1 MFPAGEAVAEVYRD
15 LRLASELRRV
25 LRHTARLTG
34 SAAGSVSLVDAGA
47 GRYTKAAEYGALCR
61 LGDTFPLDEGA
72 TGWAFSRRRPVV
84 IAEYG
89 RLRAGHLAGSDPVR
103 RGPAAAVPIW
113 WRGDVIAVSVTF
125 APRAGLFTAREIDDL
140 EILTQTMAAA
150 IVRPDGLPGGEIEP
164 LIATEPS
171 SPAGRRSPARPR
183 GARVPTGDEPKLP
196 AMSEDPA
203 STRRRGLPLTGRE
216 GPALTVREAD
226 VLGLMRTGL
235 TYREIAV
242 RLGLSPKTVEKHVGA
257 IMRKTGTSNR
267 TEAVVTA
274 LDQGWLGLGE
284 TPHTAY
290 G

>member
-1 MFPAGEAVAEVYRD
+1 MASPAGRSYRDRIDALFPAGEAVADVYRD

-34 SAAGSVSLVDAGA
+34 SAAGSVSLVDAEA
-47 GRYTKAAEYGALCR
+47 GQYTKAAEYGALCR

-84 IAEYG
+84 IPEYG

-150 IVRPDGLPGGEIEP
+150 IVRPDRLRGAEIEP
-164 LIATEPS
+164 LMAREPS
-171 SPAGRRSPARPR
+171 SPAGRERKPEC
-183 GARVPTGDEPKLP
+183 PT
-196 AMSEDPA
+196 
-203 STRRRGLPLTGRE
+203 
-216 GPALTVREAD
+216 LTVREAD

-235 TYREIAV
+235 TYREIAT

-274 LDQGWLGLGE
+274 LDRGWLGLGE